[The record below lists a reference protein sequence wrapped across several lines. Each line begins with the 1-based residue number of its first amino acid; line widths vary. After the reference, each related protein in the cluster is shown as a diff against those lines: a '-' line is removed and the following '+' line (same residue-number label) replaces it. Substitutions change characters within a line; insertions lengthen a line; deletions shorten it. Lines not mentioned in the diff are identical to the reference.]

1 MSKKKIKIG
10 GFKTQLWHACGNDE
24 LRPVMNYAH
33 VKDGFIYAT
42 DAHILV
48 KQSLRGVHDLDETQV
63 ENLEGKFFHKDLL
76 KLLDKQEVVMFEKD
90 GISICSSGIEKSLI
104 PYSECDIKFPNCDA
118 VIPDSS
124 HSESINFI
132 GITPKI
138 LSRLIKSM
146 YKSEFGYRFTFY
158 GKMRAILLN
167 SGEFDRSDEIG
178 LIMPT
183 NTENF

>member
-33 VKDGFIYAT
+33 VKDGYIYAT

-48 KQSLRGVHDLDETQV
+48 KQSLRGVHVLDETQC

-90 GISICSSGIEKSLI
+90 GISISSFGIEKSLI

-118 VIPDSS
+118 VIPASS
-124 HSESINFI
+124 QITAVDFV

-138 LSRLIKSM
+138 LARLIKSM
-146 YKSEFGYRFTFY
+146 YKSGFGYRFTFY